1 VSDEEI
7 DDEIGPKERAYDEKI
22 APLVTEILALCK
34 EHGIALTATFFLDGE
49 TTCSTHYEG
58 DHETPPAM
66 LRMGYYLIQAR
77 NNFDAFVIA
86 MSRDGRKYG
95 HSSMVLK
102 MLERAGSGD
111 E

>member
-1 VSDEEI
+1 MSDEEL

-22 APLVTEILALCK
+22 SPLVTEILKLCK

-58 DHETPPAM
+58 DYETSPAM
-66 LRMGYYLIQAR
+66 LRMGRYLIHAR
-77 NNFDAFVIA
+77 NNFDDFAIA

-95 HSSMVLK
+95 HSSMVLR
-102 MLERAGSGD
+102 MLERAGVGD